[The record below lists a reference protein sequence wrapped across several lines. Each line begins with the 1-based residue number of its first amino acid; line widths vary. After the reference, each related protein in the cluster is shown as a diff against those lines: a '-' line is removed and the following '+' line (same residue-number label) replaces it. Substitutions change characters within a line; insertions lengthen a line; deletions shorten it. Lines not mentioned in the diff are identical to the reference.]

1 MSLFSTVLKSLF
13 GARDP
18 DDLMRER
25 IDTWADWLDPLP
37 GADGIGRDPGYEDAF
52 FAIKDELT
60 KLSGID
66 DALVARSCEQLLKE
80 TGKDLRLAAY
90 YTFARLRQHG
100 TAGFADGLELTAAL
114 VERFGESLLPARPE
128 AKKGALDWLATSR
141 MIDPLA
147 SIDANATGD
156 PHASFSAADLERAM
170 AALNLLVTRTGQWT
184 QAARPNLQPLISRF
198 ESRTHPVQ
206 PSSGYASPTP
216 STLQTT
222 HGSHAPIAST
232 RDLLEQTRAMAHY
245 LRAQEN
251 GYLPAAR
258 LIRCVRWD
266 TIHELPPADAQSR
279 TRLPAPRAELRQ
291 QLRRLV
297 LQKHWHELLER
308 VESAFAE
315 GANHLWFDLQY
326 FQHTALDHAG
336 APHSEWRDLLRTD
349 FALLLAR
356 LAGIER
362 LAYADGTPFAD
373 DATLD
378 WIARHAVVRDLEA
391 GETLAPLPVSG
402 DDADAGDWVEM
413 EAQARDLLASQ
424 GLDAAYVWLAA
435 LPGVRSDRQRFL
447 QRWLMARVADHG
459 GRPDVALPLLT
470 DLDGA
475 TGQFGLA
482 RWEPLLTFEVKHHLL
497 RVLKT
502 AMARKDA
509 DKPALSRRV
518 EQLQSELTVLDPAR
532 AVTL

>member
-1 MSLFSTVLKSLF
+1 MSLFSTLLKSLF

-25 IDTWADWLDPLP
+25 IDTWADWLEPLP
-37 GADGIGRDPGYEDAF
+37 VADGIGRDPGYEDAF

-66 DALVARSCEQLLKE
+66 DALIACSCEQLLKE

-90 YTFARLRQHG
+90 YTFARLRQDG

-114 VERFGESLLPARPE
+114 VERFGELLLPARPE

-141 MIDPLA
+141 MIDQLA
-147 SIDANATGD
+147 SIDANA
-156 PHASFSAADLERAM
+156 SFTSADLERAM

-184 QAARPNLQPLISRF
+184 QAARPNLQPLIARF
-198 ESRTHPVQ
+198 ESGTQPVQPVQ
-206 PSSGYASPTP
+206 PSTGNAPPTP

-222 HGSHAPIAST
+222 QGTQAPIAST
-232 RDLLEQTRAMAHY
+232 RDLLEQTRTMAHY

-279 TRLPAPRAELRQ
+279 TRLPAPRVELRQ

-308 VESAFAE
+308 VESAFTE

-336 APHSEWRDLLRTD
+336 APYSEWRDLLRTD

-362 LAYADGTPFAD
+362 FAYTDGTPFAD

-378 WIARHAVVRDLEA
+378 WIARHAAVRDLEA

-402 DDADAGDWVEM
+402 DDADAGGWVEM

-424 GLDAAYVWLAA
+424 GLDAAYAWLAA
-435 LPGVRSDRQRFL
+435 LPGIQSDRQRFL

-459 GRPDVALPLLT
+459 GRPDVAVHLLT
-470 DLDGA
+470 DLNGA
-475 TGQFGLA
+475 TGQVGLA

-502 AMARKDA
+502 AMTRKDA

>member
-1 MSLFSTVLKSLF
+1 ML
-13 GARDP
+13 
-18 DDLMRER
+18 
-25 IDTWADWLDPLP
+25 
-37 GADGIGRDPGYEDAF
+37 
-52 FAIKDELT
+52 
-60 KLSGID
+60 
-66 DALVARSCEQLLKE
+66 Q
-80 TGKDLRLAAY
+80 
-90 YTFARLRQHG
+90 
-100 TAGFADGLELTAAL
+100 
-114 VERFGESLLPARPE
+114 
-128 AKKGALDWLATSR
+128 AT
-141 MIDPLA
+141 
-147 SIDANATGD
+147 
-156 PHASFSAADLERAM
+156 
-170 AALNLLVTRTGQWT
+170 Q
-184 QAARPNLQPLISRF
+184 
-198 ESRTHPVQ
+198 
-206 PSSGYASPTP
+206 
-216 STLQTT
+216 
-222 HGSHAPIAST
+222 GSHAPIAST

-245 LRAQEN
+245 LRAQES

-315 GANHLWFDLQY
+315 GANHLWFDLQC

-362 LAYADGTPFAD
+362 LAYTDGTPFAD

-402 DDADAGDWVEM
+402 DDADAGGWVEM

-424 GLDAAYVWLAA
+424 GLDAAYAWLAA
-435 LPGVRSDRQRFL
+435 LPGIRSDRQRFL

-502 AMARKDA
+502 AMTRKDA